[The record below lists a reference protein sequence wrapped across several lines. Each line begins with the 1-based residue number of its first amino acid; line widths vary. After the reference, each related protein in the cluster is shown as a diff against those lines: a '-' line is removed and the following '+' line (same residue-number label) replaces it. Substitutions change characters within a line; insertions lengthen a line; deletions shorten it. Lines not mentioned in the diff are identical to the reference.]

1 MEFTVQAEERRSDS
15 ERTKKRRRLRV
26 KLPLLELPQR
36 RRLDAVG
43 APGGVAHVVAD
54 RDAEPAEVGTHK
66 VDHPPLLALDVHRCA
81 LAPIFRPPIRS

>member
-1 MEFTVQAEERRSDS
+1 M
-15 ERTKKRRRLRV
+15 

-54 RDAEPAEVGTHK
+54 RDAEPAEVGANK
-66 VDHPPLLALDVHRCA
+66 VDHPPLLALDVHRRA
-81 LAPIFRPPIRS
+81 LAPIFCPPIRP